1 MGDTGYKGVIG
12 KRPVFVSRVELDSVD
27 TGLWPFGNVLHRFI
41 KDPEVVKSVVS
52 KVSQAGVLVPDFIGY
67 SKEGNVTYNTFRKIG
82 NNELNPEQFIRKRNT
97 LGSYLRRL
105 EAGKINTGY
114 MKQLRKLLS
123 SAARS
128 IGAIHSI
135 GILQGHPH
143 FNNFIPVKSRVA
155 VIDFKLSRTR
165 KVDWSDERSI
175 RKAFRNDYVYLVDA
189 WRGIELTYPRRMPEA
204 RRMKEL
210 FFTRMVGKYP
220 APQGVKRQ
228 LIERLVQ
235 GRLD

>member
-1 MGDTGYKGVIG
+1 M
-12 KRPVFVSRVELDSVD
+12 
-27 TGLWPFGNVLHRFI
+27 
-41 KDPEVVKSVVS
+41 
-52 KVSQAGVLVPDFIGY
+52 
-67 SKEGNVTYNTFRKIG
+67 
-82 NNELNPEQFIRKRNT
+82 
-97 LGSYLRRL
+97 
-105 EAGKINTGY
+105 
-114 MKQLRKLLS
+114 
-123 SAARS
+123 
-128 IGAIHSI
+128 
-135 GILQGHPH
+135 
-143 FNNFIPVKSRVA
+143 
-155 VIDFKLSRTR
+155 IDFKLSRTR